1 MNHKGS
7 CLCKKMQY
15 ETGELSTELDHCHC
29 TFCQKS
35 HGAAFGTYAK
45 VMDENSFKWISGG
58 DDVGRRRRDPH
69 AQQQGGEHE
78 QNTGDPQNAPR
89 SRRDD
94 GAEGNHQTG
103 LGQRRDDHPRTNA
116 GDGDG
121 GRVLARRDQGV
132 EEFRGCHARVLA
144 GP

>member
-58 DDVGRRRRDPH
+58 DDVGRYQSSSHSARLFC
-69 AQQQGGEHE
+69 
-78 QNTGDPQNAPR
+78 NACG
-89 SRRDD
+89 SSLV
-94 GAEGNHQTG
+94 AEI
-103 LGQRRDDHPRTNA
+103 
-116 GDGDG
+116 DG
-121 GRVLARRDQGV
+121 GKMLAITVATLDDKLDVDKGFHMFV
-132 EEFRGCHARVLA
+132 SSKVDWFEIGENETVYEEYPPYLSNFDATE
-144 GP
+144 

>member
-58 DDVGRRRRDPH
+58 EDVGRYQSSSHSARLFC
-69 AQQQGGEHE
+69 
-78 QNTGDPQNAPR
+78 NACG
-89 SRRDD
+89 SSLV
-94 GAEGNHQTG
+94 AEI
-103 LGQRRDDHPRTNA
+103 
-116 GDGDG
+116 DG
-121 GRVLARRDQGV
+121 GKMLAITAATLDDKLDV
-132 EEFRGCHARVLA
+132 EKGFHMFASSKVDWFEIGENETVYEEYPPYLSNFEATE
-144 GP
+144 

>member
-58 DDVGRRRRDPH
+58 DDVGRYQSSSHSARLFC
-69 AQQQGGEHE
+69 
-78 QNTGDPQNAPR
+78 NACG
-89 SRRDD
+89 SSLV
-94 GAEGNHQTG
+94 AEI
-103 LGQRRDDHPRTNA
+103 
-116 GDGDG
+116 DG
-121 GRVLARRDQGV
+121 GKMMAITVATLDDKLDVDKAFHMFASSKVDWFEIGENETV
-132 EEFRGCHARVLA
+132 YEEYPPYLSNFEATE
-144 GP
+144 